1 MSSFRKRYWGSLQ
14 MVLKFILP
22 LLALIGG
29 MALAAQGQ
37 INGGLG
43 KKIGV
48 IESSFMNFAV
58 GTLVL
63 LFILLF
69 FGSGNISAVSTVPK
83 WQIIGGLLGAFF
95 VMMQVIVVPKIGVS
109 TTFIAVI
116 VGQIILSVV
125 IDHFGLFGGTR
136 FPIDKQKALAILLML
151 FALFLYVKR

>member
-1 MSSFRKRYWGSLQ
+1 
-14 MVLKFILP
+14 MVLKLILP
-22 LLALIGG
+22 LLALIAG
-29 MALAAQGQ
+29 MAIAAQGQ

-58 GTLVL
+58 GTMVL

-69 FGSGNISAVSTVPK
+69 FGKGNISAVSTVPK

-95 VMMQVIVVPKIGVS
+95 VLVQVIVVPKIGVS

-116 VGQIILSVV
+116 VGQIILSVI

-136 FPIDKQKALAILLML
+136 FPIDKQKMIAILLML
-151 FALFLYVKR
+151 VALFLYIKK

>member
-1 MSSFRKRYWGSLQ
+1 

-136 FPIDKQKALAILLML
+136 FPIDKRKALAILLML

>member
-1 MSSFRKRYWGSLQ
+1 
-14 MVLKFILP
+14 MVLKLILP

-29 MALAAQGQ
+29 MAIAAQGQ

-58 GTLVL
+58 GTMVL

-69 FGSGNISAVSTVPK
+69 FGKGNISAVSTVPK

-95 VMMQVIVVPKIGVS
+95 VLVQVIVVPKIGVS

-116 VGQIILSVV
+116 VGQIILSVI

-136 FPIDKQKALAILLML
+136 FPIDKQKAIAISINVSCLI
-151 FALFLYVKR
+151 FIY